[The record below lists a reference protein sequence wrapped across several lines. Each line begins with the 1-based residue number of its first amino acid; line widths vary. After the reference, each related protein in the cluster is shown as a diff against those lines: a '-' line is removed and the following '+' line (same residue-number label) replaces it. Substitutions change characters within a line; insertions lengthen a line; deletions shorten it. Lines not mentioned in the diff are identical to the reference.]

1 MELYYDVIDNI
12 DKSKKRWVSGD
23 TYQGSWRKGDRHG
36 HGTLINT
43 ITGEKFVG
51 EFKYHYKTSGILYN
65 ADGSIK
71 HTGLWFDDVFYDPEC
86 NPKQLIYQVVSE
98 SYIQYLLGDGKSCD
112 NDDDTS

>member
-1 MELYYDVIDNI
+1 MEVYCDVKDHKN
-12 DKSKKRWVSGD
+12 KKRWLNGD
-23 TYQGSWRKGDRHG
+23 TYQGSWQKGLRHG

-51 EFKYHYKTSGILYN
+51 EFEYNYSTNGILYN

-71 HTGLWFDDVFYDPEC
+71 HTGLWFDDVFYDEC

-98 SYIQYLLGDGKSCD
+98 SYIEYLLGDGKSCD